1 MTARALPLIAL
12 CLLFFGSSECWA
24 QSENDTLSTD
34 SIAQALPE
42 VLVEGERP
50 IAVVHGGAIT
60 YDVPRLIENKGV
72 TSIYDAITELPGV
85 TEAEGR
91 LLLANRNVTISLNG
105 QVLSLTAEQLA
116 QLLKSLPASRVEK
129 AEVMYS
135 APAKAQVRG
144 ALINLRLRRDPSSG
158 SPLEGEGVV
167 ACNWKHDAKFGE
179 RASILYN
186 KGKFSLDAMYLHSH
200 GKEYQVTRQETH
212 HRLNDDNVYDIDNT
226 EKRSAT
232 MFGHDYRIGAEYA
245 FARNHSLSFSYQGS
259 YNHRDIDQLYT
270 GSIGGATITR
280 HRTWLHNA
288 RIDYQAPFGLRAGA
302 ETTYYHDP
310 EKQSLNSTTPSG
322 SLAFDVDNDQRV
334 NTWRYYLSQ
343 EHQLGKNWSLNY
355 GAWYKQSVNH
365 SRQAYRGSGST
376 SHLRQ
381 VEHVVN
387 AYAGI
392 GKNWDNRVILDASLA
407 AEYYRSP
414 QWHMWN
420 VYPACNLTIVPNPA
434 NVWVLSLTADRKYP
448 EYWAMNNFSVY
459 SNGGYDEITGNP
471 YIKPAKEYSSNL
483 AWVLKSKYQLVA
495 FFNHTDDYFV
505 QTPYMRPDKLVKTY
519 KVLNFNYQQQAG
531 LQAVLP
537 HKFGSWLDS
546 RLTLTG
552 VWMHEKCDDYY
563 DIPFDRSII
572 MVLAQMSNTVT
583 LSAKHGLTMTVG
595 GTIRSKAHQA
605 IYDLPASGNL
615 DVGLNW
621 KFWKK
626 RATVHVFCNDVF
638 KTSAINPRIDY
649 KGQWLR
655 MNFGCYRR
663 FGISLTVKLG
673 GYKAKEEKA
682 VDTSR
687 FRK

>member
-1 MTARALPLIAL
+1 MTKHASSIAAALLLL
-12 CLLFFGSSECWA
+12 CSSECWA
-24 QSENDTLSTD
+24 QSDNDSISVD
-34 SIAQALPE
+34 SIAHALPE

-50 IAVVHGGAIT
+50 IAVVQGSAIT
-60 YDVPRLIENKGV
+60 YDMPRLIENKGV
-72 TSIYDAITELPGV
+72 TNIYDAIKQLPGV
-85 TEAEGR
+85 TETEGHF
-91 LLLANRNVTISLNG
+91 LLASRNVTISLNG
-105 QVLSLTAEQLA
+105 QVLSLTSEQMA
-116 QLLKSLPASRVEK
+116 QLLKGLPASRVEK
-129 AEVMYS
+129 ANVMYS

-144 ALINLRLRRDPSSG
+144 ALINLRLRQETSSG

-167 ACNWKHDAKFGE
+167 ACNWQHDAKFGE
-179 RASILYN
+179 RASILYH
-186 KGKFSLDAMYLHSH
+186 KGNFSLDAMYLHNH

-212 HRLNDDNVYDIDNT
+212 HRLNDGNVYDINNR
-226 EKRSAT
+226 ERRST
-232 MFGHDYRIGAEYA
+232 KMFGHDYRIGAQYD
-245 FARNHSLSFSYQGS
+245 FARNHTMSFSYQGS
-259 YNHRDIDQLYT
+259 YGHRDIDQLYT
-270 GSIGGATITR
+270 GSIGGTALTR

-288 RIDYQAPFGLRAGA
+288 RIDYQAPFGLKAGI

-310 EKQSLNSTTPSG
+310 ENQSLYSTTPSG

-334 NTWRYYLSQ
+334 NTWRCYLSQ
-343 EHQLGKNWSLNY
+343 EQRLGKSWSLNY

-376 SHLRQ
+376 SYLRQ

-407 AEYYRSP
+407 AEYYHSP
-414 QWHMWN
+414 QWHKWN
-420 VYPACNLTIVPNPA
+420 MYPTFNLTIVPNPA

-448 EYWAMNNFSVY
+448 DYWAMNNFTVY

-471 YIKPAKEYSSNL
+471 YIKPAKEYSGNVV
-483 AWVLKSKYQLVA
+483 WMLKSKYQLVA
-495 FFNHTDDYFV
+495 FFNHVDDYFV
-505 QTPYMRPDKLVKTY
+505 QTPYMRPDRLVKTY

-537 HKFGSWLDS
+537 HKFGNWLDC

-563 DIPFDRSII
+563 DIPFNRSII
-572 MVLAQMSNTVT
+572 MGLAQMSNIVT
-583 LSAKHGLTMTVG
+583 LSTKHGLTMTID

-621 KFWKK
+621 QFWKK
-626 RATVHVFCNDVF
+626 RATVHVFCNDIF
-638 KTSAINPRIDY
+638 ETSVINPRVDY

-655 MNFGCYRR
+655 MDFSCYRQ
-663 FGISLTVKLG
+663 FGISLTVNFG
-673 GYKAKEEKA
+673 GYKTKQERT